1 MKPKGRKKEILIT
14 GNDKNSG
21 NIFYQQIID
30 YLYTDKFVEDLKNV
44 LQNKNFQSQKNKIKD
59 YFRAPIKHIN
69 YLKKMRYS
77 PQQKP
82 NDVKKEYFYF
92 KEDRELLRKIFVIQ
106 STFKYSPDY
115 CYLPIKSEQFDW
127 NSFFLNFERENQSL
141 KGDELS
147 IQIGK
152 YLQNNISLKPNNR
165 SKSFSEY
172 INYIYS
178 SNSGTY
184 NIFRFLN
191 NLYFDDETTSLKYI
205 VKEEFKNYRGKDFR
219 LTNLTAL
226 NSNRTKINPTA
237 TMRIFTKLI
246 PQYYSYLSG
255 LVTEKQFLTVLVTE
269 MREYILEVVKLRVV
283 NELDISTYFKDYPE
297 CILEHLSFDYNY
309 NSSQKY
315 SINEFP
321 IDKQRFILEL
331 MKKSS
336 NEDVWDDCLE
346 LYLYLEEKFKED

>member
-1 MKPKGRKKEILIT
+1 
-14 GNDKNSG
+14 
-21 NIFYQQIID
+21 
-30 YLYTDKFVEDLKNV
+30 
-44 LQNKNFQSQKNKIKD
+44 
-59 YFRAPIKHIN
+59 
-69 YLKKMRYS
+69 MRYS

-92 KEDRELLRKIFVIQ
+92 KEDRKLLRKMFVIQ

-115 CYLPIKSEQFDW
+115 CYLPIKSERFDW
-127 NSFFLNFERENQSL
+127 NSFFSNFERENQSL

-147 IQIGK
+147 VQIGK
-152 YLQNNISLKPNNR
+152 YLQNNIPLKPNNR

-172 INYIYS
+172 INYIYY

-191 NLYFDDETTSLKYI
+191 SLYFDDESTTLKYI
-205 VKEEFKNYRGKDFR
+205 VKEAFENYQGKDFR

-255 LVTEKQFLTVLVTE
+255 LVTEKQFLVVLVTE
-269 MREYILEVVKLRVV
+269 MREYILEVVKLRIV
-283 NELDISTYFKDYPE
+283 NGLEISPYSEYF
-297 CILEHLSFDYNY
+297 LEYLSFDYNFD
-309 NSSQKY
+309 SSSKY

-321 IDKQRFILEL
+321 IDKQKLILEI

-336 NEDVWDDCLE
+336 NEDVRNDYLK
-346 LYLYLEEKFKED
+346 LYLYLEEKLKGD

>member
-1 MKPKGRKKEILIT
+1 MIT

-59 YFRAPIKHIN
+59 YFRAPVKHIS
-69 YLKKMRYS
+69 YLKKIRYS

-82 NDVKKEYFYF
+82 DDVKKEYFYF
-92 KEDRELLRKIFVIQ
+92 KEDREYLRKMFVIQ

-115 CYLPIKSEQFDW
+115 CYLPIKNEQFDW
-127 NSFFLNFERENQSL
+127 NSFFSNFERENQSL

-152 YLQNNISLKPNNR
+152 YLQNNIPLKPNNR

-191 NLYFDDETTSLKYI
+191 SLYFDDESTTLKYI
-205 VKEEFKNYRGKDFR
+205 VKEEFENYQGKDFR

-226 NSNRTKINPTA
+226 NSDRTKINPTA

-255 LVTEKQFLTVLVTE
+255 LVTEKQFLVVLVTE
-269 MREYILEVVKLRVV
+269 MREYILEVVKLRIV
-283 NELDISTYFKDYPE
+283 NGLEILPYSEYF
-297 CILEHLSFDYNY
+297 LEYLSFDYNFD
-309 NSSQKY
+309 SSSKY
-315 SINEFP
+315 SINEFS
-321 IDKQRFILEL
+321 IDKQKLILEI

-336 NEDVWDDCLE
+336 NEDVRNDYLK
-346 LYLYLEEKFKED
+346 LYLYLEEKLKGD

>member
-1 MKPKGRKKEILIT
+1 MIT

-59 YFRAPIKHIN
+59 YFRAPVKHIS
-69 YLKKMRYS
+69 YLKKIRYS

-82 NDVKKEYFYF
+82 DDVKKEYFYF
-92 KEDRELLRKIFVIQ
+92 KEDREYLRKMFVIQ

-115 CYLPIKSEQFDW
+115 CYLPIKNEQFDW
-127 NSFFLNFERENQSL
+127 NSFFSNFERENQSL

-152 YLQNNISLKPNNR
+152 YLQNNIPLKPNNR

-191 NLYFDDETTSLKYI
+191 SLYFDDESTTLKYI
-205 VKEEFKNYRGKDFR
+205 VKEEFENYQGKDFR

-226 NSNRTKINPTA
+226 NSDRTKINPTA

-255 LVTEKQFLTVLVTE
+255 LVTEKQFLVVLVTE
-269 MREYILEVVKLRVV
+269 MREYILEVVKLRIV
-283 NELDISTYFKDYPE
+283 NGLEILPYSAYF
-297 CILEHLSFDYNY
+297 LEYLSFDYNFD
-309 NSSQKY
+309 SSSKY

-321 IDKQRFILEL
+321 IDKQKLILEI

-336 NEDVWDDCLE
+336 NEDVRNDYLK
-346 LYLYLEEKFKED
+346 LYLYLEEKLKGD

>member
-1 MKPKGRKKEILIT
+1 MIT

-59 YFRAPIKHIN
+59 YFRAPIKHIS

-92 KEDRELLRKIFVIQ
+92 KEDRELLRKMFVIQ

-115 CYLPIKSEQFDW
+115 CYLPIKSERFDW
-127 NSFFLNFERENQSL
+127 NSFFSNFERENQAL
-141 KGDELS
+141 QGDELS

-152 YLQNNISLKPNNR
+152 YLQNNIPLKQNNR

-178 SNSGTY
+178 SSSGQY

-191 NLYFDDETTSLKYI
+191 NLYFDDESTTLKYI

-226 NSNRTKINPTA
+226 NSDRTKMIPTS

-246 PQYYSYLSG
+246 PQYYSYPSG
-255 LVTEKQFLTVLVTE
+255 LVTEKQFLTILVTE
-269 MREYILEVVKLRVV
+269 MRQYILEVVKLRIV
-283 NELDISTYFKDYPE
+283 NELEISPYSEYF
-297 CILEHLSFDYNY
+297 LEYLSFDYNFD
-309 NSSQKY
+309 SSQKY

-321 IDKQRFILEL
+321 IDKQKLILEI

-336 NEDVWDDCLE
+336 NEDVRNDYLK

>member
-1 MKPKGRKKEILIT
+1 MIT

-59 YFRAPIKHIN
+59 YFRAPVKHIS
-69 YLKKMRYS
+69 YLKKIRYS

-82 NDVKKEYFYF
+82 DDVKKEYFYF
-92 KEDRELLRKIFVIQ
+92 KEDREYLRKMFVIQ

-115 CYLPIKSEQFDW
+115 CYLPIKNEQFDW
-127 NSFFLNFERENQSL
+127 NSFFSNFERENQSL

-152 YLQNNISLKPNNR
+152 YLQNNIPLKPNNR

-191 NLYFDDETTSLKYI
+191 SLYFDDESTTLKYI
-205 VKEEFKNYRGKDFR
+205 VKEEFENYQGKDFR

-226 NSNRTKINPTA
+226 NSDRTKINPTA

-255 LVTEKQFLTVLVTE
+255 LVTEKQFLVVLVTE
-269 MREYILEVVKLRVV
+269 MREYILEVVKLRIV
-283 NELDISTYFKDYPE
+283 NRLEILPYSEYF
-297 CILEHLSFDYNY
+297 LEYLSFDYNFD
-309 NSSQKY
+309 SSSKY

-321 IDKQRFILEL
+321 IDKQKIILEI

-336 NEDVWDDCLE
+336 NEDVRNDYLK
-346 LYLYLEEKFKED
+346 LYLYLEEKLKGD

>member
-1 MKPKGRKKEILIT
+1 MIT

-59 YFRAPIKHIN
+59 YFRTPVKHIS
-69 YLKKMRYS
+69 YLKKIRYS

-82 NDVKKEYFYF
+82 DDVKKEYFYF
-92 KEDRELLRKIFVIQ
+92 KEDREYLRKMFVIQ

-115 CYLPIKSEQFDW
+115 CYLPIKNEQFDW
-127 NSFFLNFERENQSL
+127 NSFFSNFERENQSL

-152 YLQNNISLKPNNR
+152 YLQNNIPLKPNNR

-191 NLYFDDETTSLKYI
+191 SLYFDDESTTLKYI
-205 VKEEFKNYRGKDFR
+205 VKEEFENYQGKDFR

-226 NSNRTKINPTA
+226 NSDRTKINPTA

-255 LVTEKQFLTVLVTE
+255 LVTEKQFLVVLVTE
-269 MREYILEVVKLRVV
+269 MREYILEVVKLRIV
-283 NELDISTYFKDYPE
+283 NGLEILPYSEYF
-297 CILEHLSFDYNY
+297 LEYLSFDYNFD
-309 NSSQKY
+309 SSSKY

-321 IDKQRFILEL
+321 IDKQKLILEI

-336 NEDVWDDCLE
+336 NEDVRNDYLK
-346 LYLYLEEKFKED
+346 LYLYLEEKLKGD

>member
-1 MKPKGRKKEILIT
+1 MIT

-30 YLYTDKFVEDLKNV
+30 YIYTDKFVEDLKNV

-59 YFRAPIKHIN
+59 YFRAPIKHIS

-115 CYLPIKSEQFDW
+115 CYLPIKSERFDW
-127 NSFFLNFERENQSL
+127 NSFFSNFERENQSL

-147 IQIGK
+147 VQIGK
-152 YLQNNISLKPNNR
+152 YLQNNIPLKPNNR

-191 NLYFDDETTSLKYI
+191 SLYFDDESTTLKYI
-205 VKEEFKNYRGKDFR
+205 VKEEFENYQGKDFR

-226 NSNRTKINPTA
+226 NSDKTKINPTA

-346 LYLYLEEKFKED
+346 LYLYLEEKFKGD

>member
-1 MKPKGRKKEILIT
+1 MIT

-59 YFRAPIKHIN
+59 YFRAPIKHIS

-191 NLYFDDETTSLKYI
+191 NLYFDDETASLKYI

-269 MREYILEVVKLRVV
+269 MREYILNVVKLRIV
-283 NELDISTYFKDYPE
+283 NGLEISPYSEYF
-297 CILEHLSFDYNY
+297 LEYLSFDYNFD
-309 NSSQKY
+309 SSSKY

-321 IDKQRFILEL
+321 IDKQKLILEI

-336 NEDVWDDCLE
+336 NEDVRNDYLK
-346 LYLYLEEKFKED
+346 LYLYLEEKFKGD

>member
-1 MKPKGRKKEILIT
+1 MIT
-14 GNDKNSG
+14 SKDKNSC

-30 YLYTDKFVEDLKNV
+30 YLHTDKFVEDLKNV
-44 LQNKNFQSQKNKIKD
+44 LQNKNFQFQRDKVKD
-59 YFRAPIKHIN
+59 CFRAPIKHLG
-69 YLKKMRYS
+69 YLQKMRYS

-82 NDVKKEYFYF
+82 DDVKKEYFYF
-92 KEDRELLRKIFVIQ
+92 KEDRELLRKMFVIQ

-115 CYLPIKSEQFDW
+115 CYLPIKNEQFDW
-127 NSFFLNFERENQSL
+127 NSFFSNFERENQSL
-141 KGDELS
+141 QGEELS
-147 IQIGK
+147 IWIEK
-152 YLQNNISLKPNNR
+152 YLQSNIPLKPNNR

-178 SNSGTY
+178 SSSGQY

-191 NLYFDDETTSLKYI
+191 NLYFDDESTTLKYI

-226 NSNRTKINPTA
+226 NSSIPTS

-269 MREYILEVVKLRVV
+269 LREYILEVVKLRIV
-283 NELDISTYFKDYPE
+283 NELEISPYSEYF
-297 CILEHLSFDYNY
+297 LEYLSFDYNY

-321 IDKQRFILEL
+321 IDKQKLILEL

-336 NEDVWDDCLE
+336 NEDVRNDCLE
-346 LYLYLEEKFKED
+346 LYLYLEDKFKED

>member
-1 MKPKGRKKEILIT
+1 M
-14 GNDKNSG
+14 
-21 NIFYQQIID
+21 
-30 YLYTDKFVEDLKNV
+30 
-44 LQNKNFQSQKNKIKD
+44 
-59 YFRAPIKHIN
+59 
-69 YLKKMRYS
+69 
-77 PQQKP
+77 
-82 NDVKKEYFYF
+82 
-92 KEDRELLRKIFVIQ
+92 FVIQ

-115 CYLPIKSEQFDW
+115 CYLPIKNEQFDW
-127 NSFFLNFERENQSL
+127 NSFFSNFERENQSL

-152 YLQNNISLKPNNR
+152 YLQNNIPLKPNNR

-191 NLYFDDETTSLKYI
+191 SLYFDDESTTLKYI
-205 VKEEFKNYRGKDFR
+205 VKEEFENYQGKDFR

-226 NSNRTKINPTA
+226 NSDRTKINPTA

-255 LVTEKQFLTVLVTE
+255 LVTEKQFLVVLVTE
-269 MREYILEVVKLRVV
+269 MREYILEVVKLRIV
-283 NELDISTYFKDYPE
+283 NGLEISPYSEYF
-297 CILEHLSFDYNY
+297 LEYLSFDYNFD
-309 NSSQKY
+309 SSSKY

-321 IDKQRFILEL
+321 IDKQKLILEI

-336 NEDVWDDCLE
+336 NEDVRNDYLK
-346 LYLYLEEKFKED
+346 LYLYLEEKLKGD

>member
-1 MKPKGRKKEILIT
+1 MIT

-30 YLYTDKFVEDLKNV
+30 YIYTDKFVEDLKNV

-59 YFRAPIKHIN
+59 YFRAPIKHIS
-69 YLKKMRYS
+69 YLEEMRYS

-115 CYLPIKSEQFDW
+115 CYLPIKSERFDW
-127 NSFFLNFERENQSL
+127 NSFFSNFERENQSL

-147 IQIGK
+147 VQIGK
-152 YLQNNISLKPNNR
+152 YLQNNIPLKPNNR

-191 NLYFDDETTSLKYI
+191 SLYFDDESTTLKYI
-205 VKEEFKNYRGKDFR
+205 VKEEFENYQGKDFR

-226 NSNRTKINPTA
+226 NSDKTKINPTA
-237 TMRIFTKLI
+237 TMRISTKLI

-346 LYLYLEEKFKED
+346 LYLYLEEKFKGD

>member
-1 MKPKGRKKEILIT
+1 MITDKDKKS
-14 GNDKNSG
+14 D

-30 YLYTDKFVEDLKNV
+30 YLHTDKFVEDLKNV

-59 YFRAPIKHIN
+59 YFRAPIKHIS
-69 YLKKMRYS
+69 YLKKIRYS

-92 KEDRELLRKIFVIQ
+92 KEDRELLRKVFVVQ

-115 CYLPIKSEQFDW
+115 CYLPIKNEQFDW
-127 NSFFLNFERENQSL
+127 NSFFSNFERENQSL
-141 KGDELS
+141 QGEELS
-147 IQIGK
+147 IWIEK
-152 YLQNNISLKPNNR
+152 YLQKNIPLKPNNC

-178 SNSGTY
+178 SSSGEY

-191 NLYFDDETTSLKYI
+191 NLYFDDESTTLKYI
-205 VKEEFKNYRGKDFR
+205 VKDELKNYRGKDFR

-226 NSNRTKINPTA
+226 NSDETKINPTA

-255 LVTEKQFLTVLVTE
+255 LVTEKQFLAVLVTE
-269 MREYILEVVKLRVV
+269 VREYILEVVKLRIV
-283 NELDISTYFKDYPE
+283 NELEISPYYKEYPE
-297 CILEHLSFDYNY
+297 CILEHLNFDYNY

-336 NEDVWDDCLE
+336 NENVRDDCLN
-346 LYLYLEEKFKED
+346 LYLYLEEKFKGD

>member
-1 MKPKGRKKEILIT
+1 MIT

-59 YFRAPIKHIN
+59 YFRAPVKHIS
-69 YLKKMRYS
+69 YLKKIRYS

-82 NDVKKEYFYF
+82 DDVKKEYFYF
-92 KEDRELLRKIFVIQ
+92 KEDREYLRKMFVIQ

-115 CYLPIKSEQFDW
+115 CYLPIKNEQFDW
-127 NSFFLNFERENQSL
+127 NSFFSNFERENQSL

-152 YLQNNISLKPNNR
+152 YLQNNIPLKPNNR

-191 NLYFDDETTSLKYI
+191 SLYFDDESTTLKYI
-205 VKEEFKNYRGKDFR
+205 VKEEFENYQGKDFR

-226 NSNRTKINPTA
+226 NSDRTKINPTV

-255 LVTEKQFLTVLVTE
+255 LVTEKQFLVVLVTE
-269 MREYILEVVKLRVV
+269 MREYILETLKVRMMENWRNSLLSQ
-283 NELDISTYFKDYPE
+283 NSPE
-297 CILEHLSFDYNY
+297 SFLKYLSFEYN
-309 NSSQKY
+309 NGSILKR
-315 SINEFP
+315 SINEFSTQEQKYLLKLMR
-321 IDKQRFILEL
+321 DTSNKQLFDENLEL
-331 MKKSS
+331 
-336 NEDVWDDCLE
+336 CI
-346 LYLYLEEKFKED
+346 YLEEKIKEE

>member
-1 MKPKGRKKEILIT
+1 MIT

-44 LQNKNFQSQKNKIKD
+44 LQNKNFQFQRDKVKD
-59 YFRAPIKHIN
+59 CFRAPIKHLG
-69 YLKKMRYS
+69 YLQKMRYS

-92 KEDRELLRKIFVIQ
+92 KEDREYLRKMFVIQ

-115 CYLPIKSEQFDW
+115 CYLPIKSERFDW
-127 NSFFLNFERENQSL
+127 NSFFSNFERENQSL

-152 YLQNNISLKPNNR
+152 YLQNNIPLKPNNR

-191 NLYFDDETTSLKYI
+191 SFYFDDESTTLKYI
-205 VKEEFKNYRGKDFR
+205 VKEEFENYQGKDFR

-226 NSNRTKINPTA
+226 NSDQTKINPTA
-237 TMRIFTKLI
+237 TMRIFTKLF

-321 IDKQRFILEL
+321 IDKQKLILEI

-336 NEDVWDDCLE
+336 NEDIRNDYLK

>member
-1 MKPKGRKKEILIT
+1 MIT

-59 YFRAPIKHIN
+59 YFRAPVKHIS
-69 YLKKMRYS
+69 YLKKIRYS

-82 NDVKKEYFYF
+82 DDVKKEYFYF
-92 KEDRELLRKIFVIQ
+92 KEDREYLRKMFVIQ

-115 CYLPIKSEQFDW
+115 CYLPIKNEQFDW
-127 NSFFLNFERENQSL
+127 NSFFSNFERENQSL

-152 YLQNNISLKPNNR
+152 YLQNNIPLKPNNR

-191 NLYFDDETTSLKYI
+191 SLYFDDESTTLKYI
-205 VKEEFKNYRGKDFR
+205 VKEEFENYQGKDFR

-226 NSNRTKINPTA
+226 NSYRTKINPTA

-255 LVTEKQFLTVLVTE
+255 LVTEKQFLVVLVTE
-269 MREYILEVVKLRVV
+269 MREYILEVVKLRIV
-283 NELDISTYFKDYPE
+283 NGLEILPYSEYF
-297 CILEHLSFDYNY
+297 LEYLSFDYNFD
-309 NSSQKY
+309 SSSKY

-321 IDKQRFILEL
+321 IDKQKLILEI

-336 NEDVWDDCLE
+336 NEDVRNDYLK
-346 LYLYLEEKFKED
+346 LYLYLEEKLKGD

>member
-1 MKPKGRKKEILIT
+1 MIT

-59 YFRAPIKHIN
+59 YFRAPIKHIS

-127 NSFFLNFERENQSL
+127 NSFFSNFERENQSL

-152 YLQNNISLKPNNR
+152 YLQNNIPLKPNNR

-191 NLYFDDETTSLKYI
+191 SLYFDDESTTLKYI
-205 VKEEFKNYRGKDFR
+205 VKEEFENYQGKDFR

-226 NSNRTKINPTA
+226 NSDQTKINPTA
-237 TMRIFTKLI
+237 TMRIFTKLF

-255 LVTEKQFLTVLVTE
+255 LVTEKQFLAVLVIE
-269 MREYILEVVKLRVV
+269 MREYILEVVKLRIV
-283 NELDISTYFKDYPE
+283 NGLEISPYFEDYPE

-331 MKKSS
+331 IKKSS

-346 LYLYLEEKFKED
+346 LYLYLEEKFKGD

>member
-1 MKPKGRKKEILIT
+1 MIT

-59 YFRAPIKHIN
+59 YFRAPIKHIS

-127 NSFFLNFERENQSL
+127 NSFFSNFERENQSL

-152 YLQNNISLKPNNR
+152 YLQNNIPLKPNNR

-178 SNSGTY
+178 SNSGQH

-191 NLYFDDETTSLKYI
+191 NLYFDDETTALKYI

-269 MREYILEVVKLRVV
+269 MREYILETLKVRMMENWRNSLPSQ
-283 NELDISTYFKDYPE
+283 NSPE
-297 CILEHLSFDYNY
+297 SFLKYLSFEYN
-309 NSSQKY
+309 NGSILKC
-315 SINEFP
+315 SINEFS
-321 IDKQRFILEL
+321 IQEQKYLLKLMRDTSNKQLFDENLEL
-331 MKKSS
+331 
-336 NEDVWDDCLE
+336 CI
-346 LYLYLEEKFKED
+346 YLEEKFKGD

>member
-1 MKPKGRKKEILIT
+1 MIT

-59 YFRAPIKHIN
+59 YFRAPVKHIS
-69 YLKKMRYS
+69 YLKKIRYS

-82 NDVKKEYFYF
+82 DDVKKEYFYF
-92 KEDRELLRKIFVIQ
+92 KEDREYLRKMFVIQ

-115 CYLPIKSEQFDW
+115 CYLPIKNEQFDW
-127 NSFFLNFERENQSL
+127 NSFFSNFERENQSL

-152 YLQNNISLKPNNR
+152 YLQNNIPLKPNNR

-191 NLYFDDETTSLKYI
+191 SLYFDDESTTLKYI
-205 VKEEFKNYRGKDFR
+205 VKEEFENYQGKDFR

-226 NSNRTKINPTA
+226 NSDRTKINPTA

-255 LVTEKQFLTVLVTE
+255 LVTEKQFLVVLVTE
-269 MREYILEVVKLRVV
+269 MREYILEVVKLRII
-283 NELDISTYFKDYPE
+283 NGLEILPYSEYF
-297 CILEHLSFDYNY
+297 LEYLSFDYNFD
-309 NSSQKY
+309 SSSKY

-321 IDKQRFILEL
+321 IDKQKLILEI
-331 MKKSS
+331 MKKSF
-336 NEDVWDDCLE
+336 NEDVRNDYLK
-346 LYLYLEEKFKED
+346 LYLYLEEKLKGD

>member
-1 MKPKGRKKEILIT
+1 MIT
-14 GNDKNSG
+14 SKDKNSC

-30 YLYTDKFVEDLKNV
+30 YLHTDKFVEDLKNV
-44 LQNKNFQSQKNKIKD
+44 LQNKNFQFQRDKVKD
-59 YFRAPIKHIN
+59 CFRAPIKHLG
-69 YLKKMRYS
+69 YLQKMRYS

-82 NDVKKEYFYF
+82 DDVKKEYFYF
-92 KEDRELLRKIFVIQ
+92 KEDRELLRKMFVIQ

-115 CYLPIKSEQFDW
+115 CYLPIKNEQFDW
-127 NSFFLNFERENQSL
+127 NSFFSNFERENQSL
-141 KGDELS
+141 QGEELC
-147 IQIGK
+147 IWIEK
-152 YLQNNISLKPNNR
+152 YLQSNIPLKPNNR

-178 SNSGTY
+178 SSSGQY

-191 NLYFDDETTSLKYI
+191 NLYFDDESTTLKYI

-226 NSNRTKINPTA
+226 NSSIPTS

-269 MREYILEVVKLRVV
+269 LREYILEVVKLRIV
-283 NELDISTYFKDYPE
+283 NELEISPYSEYF
-297 CILEHLSFDYNY
+297 LEYLSFDYNFD
-309 NSSQKY
+309 SSSKY

-321 IDKQRFILEL
+321 IDKQKLILEI

-336 NEDVWDDCLE
+336 NEDVRNDYLN
-346 LYLYLEEKFKED
+346 LYLYLEEKFKGD

>member
-1 MKPKGRKKEILIT
+1 MIT

-191 NLYFDDETTSLKYI
+191 KTLQGLSDSPLFPEDFHLTKIIKQNQGTNLSLLQWKKKLFYSSKLNTNYKYTNYLMYFDGVGLREMPWVELG
-205 VKEEFKNYRGKDFR
+205 EFLNDLYYSEKGFKLISNPNDNYHNNFKF
-219 LTNLTAL
+219 TNLTEFNNHVLKGSEEIYL
-226 NSNRTKINPTA
+226 NL
-237 TMRIFTKLI
+237 FTKLS
-246 PQYYSYLSG
+246 PYYYTYITGIISEG
-255 LVTEKQFLTVLVTE
+255 EFLPVVVPE
-269 MREYILEVVKLRVV
+269 MRNYILA
-283 NELDISTYFKDYPE
+283 
-297 CILEHLSFDYNY
+297 
-309 NSSQKY
+309 
-315 SINEFP
+315 
-321 IDKQRFILEL
+321 
-331 MKKSS
+331 
-336 NEDVWDDCLE
+336 
-346 LYLYLEEKFKED
+346 

>member
-1 MKPKGRKKEILIT
+1 MIT

-59 YFRAPIKHIN
+59 YFRAPVKHIS
-69 YLKKMRYS
+69 YLKKIRYS

-82 NDVKKEYFYF
+82 DDVKKEYFYF
-92 KEDRELLRKIFVIQ
+92 KEDREYLRKMFVIQ

-115 CYLPIKSEQFDW
+115 CYLPIKNEQFDW
-127 NSFFLNFERENQSL
+127 NSFFSNFERENQSL

-152 YLQNNISLKPNNR
+152 YLQNNIPLKPNNR

-191 NLYFDDETTSLKYI
+191 SLYFDDESTTLKYI
-205 VKEEFKNYRGKDFR
+205 VKEEFENYQGKDFR

-226 NSNRTKINPTA
+226 NSDRTKINPTA

-255 LVTEKQFLTVLVTE
+255 LVTEKQFLVVLVTE
-269 MREYILEVVKLRVV
+269 MREYILEVVKLRIV
-283 NELDISTYFKDYPE
+283 NGLEILPYSEYF
-297 CILEHLSFDYNY
+297 LEYLSFDYNFD
-309 NSSQKY
+309 SSSKY

-321 IDKQRFILEL
+321 IDKQKLILEI
-331 MKKSS
+331 MKKSF
-336 NEDVWDDCLE
+336 NEDVRNDYLK
-346 LYLYLEEKFKED
+346 LYLYLEEKLKGD

>member
-1 MKPKGRKKEILIT
+1 MIT

-44 LQNKNFQSQKNKIKD
+44 LQNKNFQFQRDKVKD
-59 YFRAPIKHIN
+59 CFRAPIKHLG
-69 YLKKMRYS
+69 YLQKMRYS

-92 KEDRELLRKIFVIQ
+92 KEDRELLRKMFVIQ

-115 CYLPIKSEQFDW
+115 CYLPIKSERFDW
-127 NSFFLNFERENQSL
+127 NSFFSNFERENQSL

-152 YLQNNISLKPNNR
+152 YLQNNIPLKPNNR

-191 NLYFDDETTSLKYI
+191 SLYFDDESTTLKYI
-205 VKEEFKNYRGKDFR
+205 VKEEFENYQGKDFR

-226 NSNRTKINPTA
+226 NSDQTKINPTA
-237 TMRIFTKLI
+237 TMRIFTKLF

-255 LVTEKQFLTVLVTE
+255 LVTEKQFLPVFVSE
-269 MREYILEVVKLRVV
+269 MREYILETLKVRMMENWRNSLLSQ
-283 NELDISTYFKDYPE
+283 NSPE
-297 CILEHLSFDYNY
+297 SFLKYLSFEYN
-309 NSSQKY
+309 NGSILKR
-315 SINEFP
+315 SINEFSTQEQKYLLKLMR
-321 IDKQRFILEL
+321 DTSNKQLFDENLEL
-331 MKKSS
+331 
-336 NEDVWDDCLE
+336 CI
-346 LYLYLEEKFKED
+346 YLEEKIKEE

>member
-1 MKPKGRKKEILIT
+1 MIT
-14 GNDKNSG
+14 GKDKNST
-21 NIFYQQIID
+21 NTFYQQIID
-30 YLYTDKFVEDLKNV
+30 YLYTDNFVKDLKNV
-44 LQNKNFQSQKNKIKD
+44 LQNKNVQSQKNKIKD
-59 YFRAPIKHIN
+59 YFRAPIKHIS
-69 YLKKMRYS
+69 YLKKIRYS

-82 NDVKKEYFYF
+82 NNVKKEYFYF
-92 KEDRELLRKIFVIQ
+92 KEDRELLRKMFVVQ

-127 NSFFLNFERENQSL
+127 NSFFSNFERENQSL
-141 KGDELS
+141 QGDELS

-152 YLQNNISLKPNNR
+152 YLQNNIPLKPNNR

-178 SNSGTY
+178 SNSGQH

-191 NLYFDDETTSLKYI
+191 NLYFDDESTTLKYI
-205 VKEEFKNYRGKDFR
+205 VKEEFENYRGKDFR

-226 NSNRTKINPTA
+226 NSDRTKMIPTA

-283 NELDISTYFKDYPE
+283 NELDISTYFEDYPE

-336 NEDVWDDCLE
+336 NKDVWDDCLE
-346 LYLYLEEKFKED
+346 FYLYLEEKFKGE

>member
-1 MKPKGRKKEILIT
+1 MIT

-59 YFRAPIKHIN
+59 YFRAPIKHIS

-115 CYLPIKSEQFDW
+115 CYLPIKSERFDW
-127 NSFFLNFERENQSL
+127 NSFFSNFERENQAL
-141 KGDELS
+141 QGDELS

-152 YLQNNISLKPNNR
+152 YLQNNIPLKQNNR

-178 SNSGTY
+178 SSSGQY

-191 NLYFDDETTSLKYI
+191 NLYFDDESTTLKYI

-226 NSNRTKINPTA
+226 NSDRTKMIPTS

-255 LVTEKQFLTVLVTE
+255 LVTEKQFLTILVTE
-269 MREYILEVVKLRVV
+269 MRQYILEVVKLRIV
-283 NELDISTYFKDYPE
+283 NELEISPYSEYF
-297 CILEHLSFDYNY
+297 LEYLSFDYNFD
-309 NSSQKY
+309 SSQKY

-321 IDKQRFILEL
+321 IDKQKLILEI
-331 MKKSS
+331 MKKSY
-336 NEDVWDDCLE
+336 NEDVRNDYLK

>member
-1 MKPKGRKKEILIT
+1 M
-14 GNDKNSG
+14 
-21 NIFYQQIID
+21 
-30 YLYTDKFVEDLKNV
+30 
-44 LQNKNFQSQKNKIKD
+44 
-59 YFRAPIKHIN
+59 
-69 YLKKMRYS
+69 
-77 PQQKP
+77 
-82 NDVKKEYFYF
+82 
-92 KEDRELLRKIFVIQ
+92 FVIQ

-115 CYLPIKSEQFDW
+115 CYLPIKNEQFDW
-127 NSFFLNFERENQSL
+127 NLFFSNFERENQSL
-141 KGDELS
+141 QGEELS
-147 IQIGK
+147 IWIEK
-152 YLQNNISLKPNNR
+152 YLQSNIPLKPNNR

-178 SNSGTY
+178 SSSGQY

-191 NLYFDDETTSLKYI
+191 NLYFDDESTTLKYI
-205 VKEEFKNYRGKDFR
+205 VKEEFENYRGKYFR

-226 NSNRTKINPTA
+226 NSSIPTS

-283 NELDISTYFKDYPE
+283 NELDISTYFEDYPE

-346 LYLYLEEKFKED
+346 LYLYLEEKLKGD

>member
-1 MKPKGRKKEILIT
+1 MIT

-44 LQNKNFQSQKNKIKD
+44 LQNKNFQFQRDKVKD
-59 YFRAPIKHIN
+59 CFRAPIKHLG
-69 YLKKMRYS
+69 YLQKMRYS

-92 KEDRELLRKIFVIQ
+92 KEDRELLRKMFVIQ

-115 CYLPIKSEQFDW
+115 CYLPIKSERFDW
-127 NSFFLNFERENQSL
+127 NSFFSNFERENQSL

-152 YLQNNISLKPNNR
+152 YLQNNIPLKPNNR

-191 NLYFDDETTSLKYI
+191 SLYFDDESTTLKYI
-205 VKEEFKNYRGKDFR
+205 VKEEFENYQGKDFR

-226 NSNRTKINPTA
+226 NSDQTKINPTA
-237 TMRIFTKLI
+237 TMRIFTKLF
-246 PQYYSYLSG
+246 PQYYSYLSE
-255 LVTEKQFLTVLVTE
+255 LVTEKQFLAVLVTE
-269 MREYILEVVKLRVV
+269 MREYILEVVKLRIV
-283 NELDISTYFKDYPE
+283 NGLEILPYSEYF
-297 CILEHLSFDYNY
+297 LEYLSFDYNFD
-309 NSSQKY
+309 SSSKY
-315 SINEFP
+315 SINEFS
-321 IDKQRFILEL
+321 IDKQKLILEI

-336 NEDVWDDCLE
+336 NEDVRNDYLK

>member
-1 MKPKGRKKEILIT
+1 MIT
-14 GNDKNSG
+14 DKDKNSG
-21 NIFYQQIID
+21 NIFYQQIIN
-30 YLYTDKFVEDLKNV
+30 YLYTDNFVKDLKNV
-44 LQNKNFQSQKNKIKD
+44 LQNKNVQSQKNKIKD
-59 YFRAPIKHIN
+59 YFRAPIKHIS
-69 YLKKMRYS
+69 YLKKIRYS

-82 NDVKKEYFYF
+82 DDVKKKYFYF
-92 KEDRELLRKIFVIQ
+92 KEDRELLRKMFVIQ

-115 CYLPIKSEQFDW
+115 CYLPIKDEQFDW
-127 NSFFLNFERENQSL
+127 NSFFSNFERENQAL
-141 KGDELS
+141 QGDELS
-147 IQIGK
+147 IQ
-152 YLQNNISLKPNNR
+152 LQNNIPLKQNNR

-178 SNSGTY
+178 SSSGQY

-191 NLYFDDETTSLKYI
+191 NLYFDDESTTLKYI
-205 VKEEFKNYRGKDFR
+205 VKEEFKNYQGKDFR

-226 NSNRTKINPTA
+226 NSDRTKMIPTS

-255 LVTEKQFLTVLVTE
+255 LVTEKQFLTILVTE
-269 MREYILEVVKLRVV
+269 MRQYILEVVKLRIV
-283 NELDISTYFKDYPE
+283 NELEISPYSEYF
-297 CILEHLSFDYNY
+297 LEYLSFDYNFD
-309 NSSQKY
+309 SSSKY

-321 IDKQRFILEL
+321 IDKQKLILEI

-336 NEDVWDDCLE
+336 NEDVRNDYLK

>member
-1 MKPKGRKKEILIT
+1 MIT

-59 YFRAPIKHIN
+59 YFRAPIKHIS

-191 NLYFDDETTSLKYI
+191 NLYFDDETSTLKYI
-205 VKEEFKNYRGKDFR
+205 TREEFKEYQGKDFR
-219 LTNLTAL
+219 LTNLTTL
-226 NSNRTKINPTA
+226 NSFVLK
-237 TMRIFTKLI
+237 RITSVRLRLFVKFV
-246 PQYYSYLSG
+246 PYYYSYLSG
-255 LVTEKQFLTVLVTE
+255 LITERKFLPVLV
-269 MREYILEVVKLRVV
+269 
-283 NELDISTYFKDYPE
+283 S
-297 CILEHLSFDYNY
+297 
-309 NSSQKY
+309 
-315 SINEFP
+315 
-321 IDKQRFILEL
+321 
-331 MKKSS
+331 
-336 NEDVWDDCLE
+336 
-346 LYLYLEEKFKED
+346 